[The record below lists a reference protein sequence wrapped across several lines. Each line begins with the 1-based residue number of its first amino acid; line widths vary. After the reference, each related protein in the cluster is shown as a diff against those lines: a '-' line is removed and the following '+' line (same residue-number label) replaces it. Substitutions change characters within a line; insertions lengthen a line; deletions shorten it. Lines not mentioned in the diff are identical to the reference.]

1 MILVVNCVPV
11 GRPRPGV
18 RAIDGLEPGRLRGRS
33 PGGALDRTA
42 GSCADP
48 SVYSHL
54 ILSGSEASVTE
65 EQAWEQALGDLVRQ
79 FVAARKP
86 VLGICYG
93 HQFLAKTLAGPG
105 HVRRAARSEVGFLD
119 LALAP
124 NPLFHGLEQ
133 PLVMVTHNDEAFD
146 LPEAFEV
153 LASSPDCS
161 VHAFQVPGPARV
173 GNPVPPGVRC
183 PAWGTD
189 LEENC
194 SAAPRSRFPHRRGSR
209 SDWSRTGNCSAI
221 SWPPGTRKRIR
232 RSAKPAWGCEPDGS
246 GGGNPRVLAPVRGER
261 ACAGFRPGPLR
272 LLVRF
277 LVPAHGAAAPARP
290 GGAAPDLRA
299 GVPRSWPSPT
309 STGSRSPPGA
319 PPAAAR
325 AVRCPCGGA
334 SPWRWTA

>member
-1 MILVVNCVPV
+1 MILVVNCVLSEDLAQ
-11 GRPRPGV
+11 GFEQSMAWSLEGCGV
-18 RAIDGLEPGRLRGRS
+18 AARVVRWTGLPDLG
-33 PGGALDRTA
+33 
-42 GSCADP
+42 DP

-161 VHAFQVPGPARV
+161 VHAFQYRGLPVWGTQFHPECDAQHGEQIWRELFSSTPEQ
-173 GNPVPPGVRC
+173 VPPPPRQPERLEQNRQLFRNFVAAGYQEADPKVR
-183 PAWGTD
+183 
-189 LEENC
+189 E
-194 SAAPRSRFPHRRGSR
+194 
-209 SDWSRTGNCSAI
+209 
-221 SWPPGTRKRIR
+221 
-232 RSAKPAWGCEPDGS
+232 
-246 GGGNPRVLAPVRGER
+246 
-261 ACAGFRPGPLR
+261 ACLGL
-272 LLVRF
+272 
-277 LVPAHGAAAPARP
+277 
-290 GGAAPDLRA
+290 
-299 GVPRSWPSPT
+299 
-309 STGSRSPPGA
+309 
-319 PPAAAR
+319 
-325 AVRCPCGGA
+325 
-334 SPWRWTA
+334 